1 MAEMC
6 LPCTKQRVITC
17 KTCGITGHNSR
28 TCKKALGVP
37 QSEKRAAAALLK
49 ILDSKS
55 PSVRV
60 ITCKTCGIT
69 GHNSRTCKKAIGVPQ
84 SEKRAAAALLKILD
98 SKPRVIT
105 ARPVVSPA
113 TTPEHVASHR
123 QRSLSRSHFGSRH
136 HCKTCGLTGHNSKTC
151 GKPIKPEK
159 VKQVSLQGVTMFKEP
174 KAYYMGKQP
183 EVKQISLLGVSMFTE
198 PKGYSSVNAKRL
210 AYGSKRKIT
219 CQKCG
224 CEGHNSRTCDL
235 SPPTTNGLG
244 VVACAP
250 KRTAATKRLENTLVE
265 DFNPTNGEMRDFL
278 LEQCRLWG
286 IETK

>member
-1 MAEMC
+1 
-6 LPCTKQRVITC
+6 
-17 KTCGITGHNSR
+17 
-28 TCKKALGVP
+28 
-37 QSEKRAAAALLK
+37 
-49 ILDSKS
+49 
-55 PSVRV
+55 
-60 ITCKTCGIT
+60 
-69 GHNSRTCKKAIGVPQ
+69 
-84 SEKRAAAALLKILD
+84 
-98 SKPRVIT
+98 
-105 ARPVVSPA
+105 
-113 TTPEHVASHR
+113 
-123 QRSLSRSHFGSRH
+123 
-136 HCKTCGLTGHNSKTC
+136 
-151 GKPIKPEK
+151 
-159 VKQVSLQGVTMFKEP
+159 MFKEP

-183 EVKQISLLGVSMFTE
+183 EVKQVSLLGVSMFTE

-244 VVACAP
+244 VVACSP